1 MELSVWTNYR
11 EVADRIARL
20 PENQWV
26 YGRPNS
32 SVIMASFLHV
42 APDGMRFN
50 RAELGAWYAA
60 KAVET
65 AIAEV
70 AHHLRREAIARG
82 EISMSRKYR
91 SYSAELLGSDFHD
104 ICGLQSSQ
112 PDLYRSDSYRS
123 EEHTSELQSLML
135 L

>member
-1 MELSVWTNYR
+1 MELSGWTNDR

-60 KAVET
+60 TAVET

-70 AHHLRREAIARG
+70 APHLRSEAIARG
-82 EISMSRKYR
+82 EISMSQEYRTYSTDRKT
-91 SYSAELLGSDFHD
+91 GG
-104 ICGLQSSQ
+104 CGKGG
-112 PDLYRSDSYRS
+112 
-123 EEHTSELQSLML
+123 HFG
-135 L
+135 

>member
-1 MELSVWTNYR
+1 MS
-11 EVADRIARL
+11 
-20 PENQWV
+20 
-26 YGRPNS
+26 
-32 SVIMASFLHV
+32 SFLHV
-42 APDGMRFN
+42 ATDGMRFN

-112 PDLYRSDSYRS
+112 PDIYRSDSYVASQTFGESVRS
-123 EEHTSELQSLML
+123 AGQIGRASGRARVGQYV
-135 L
+135 

>member
-1 MELSVWTNYR
+1 MELSGWTNDR

-91 SYSAELLGSDFHD
+91 SYSAELLV
-104 ICGLQSSQ
+104 
-112 PDLYRSDSYRS
+112 S
-123 EEHTSELQSLML
+123 EIGRAWCRERVCK
-135 L
+135 

>member
-1 MELSVWTNYR
+1 MFVFKQQTAHEVRISVW
-11 EVADRIARL
+11 
-20 PENQWV
+20 
-26 YGRPNS
+26 S
-32 SVIMASFLHV
+32 SDVCSSDLV

-112 PDLYRSDSYRS
+112 PDIYRSDSYVEIGRA
-123 EEHTSELQSLML
+123 HV
-135 L
+135 

>member
-1 MELSVWTNYR
+1 MELSGWTNDR

-50 RAELGAWYAA
+50 RAELGAWHAA
-60 KAVET
+60 KAVDT
-65 AIAEV
+65 AIAAV
-70 AHHLRREAIARG
+70 APHLRREAIARG
-82 EISMSRKYR
+82 EISMRSAGRRSGTAFVSRHR
-91 SYSAELLGSDFHD
+91 SRGSPFR
-104 ICGLQSSQ
+104 I
-112 PDLYRSDSYRS
+112 
-123 EEHTSELQSLML
+123 TKKT
-135 L
+135 

>member
-1 MELSVWTNYR
+1 MELSGWTNDR

-60 KAVET
+60 KA
-65 AIAEV
+65 
-70 AHHLRREAIARG
+70 
-82 EISMSRKYR
+82 
-91 SYSAELLGSDFHD
+91 
-104 ICGLQSSQ
+104 
-112 PDLYRSDSYRS
+112 RS
-123 EEHTSELQSLML
+123 EEHTSELQSLMRRSYAVFCL
-135 L
+135 KNKTQIHYRHKSNTK

>member
-1 MELSVWTNYR
+1 
-11 EVADRIARL
+11 
-20 PENQWV
+20 
-26 YGRPNS
+26 
-32 SVIMASFLHV
+32 
-42 APDGMRFN
+42 MRFN

-112 PDLYRSDSYRS
+112 PDIYRSDSYVARS
-123 EEHTSELQSLML
+123 EEHTSELQSLMRISYAVICLNKKQNL
-135 L
+135 LNIL

>member
-1 MELSVWTNYR
+1 MELSGWTNDR

-42 APDGMRFN
+42 APYGMRFYL
-50 RAELGAWYAA
+50 AELGAWYAS

-65 AIAEV
+65 SIV
-70 AHHLRREAIARG
+70 YFAHHLLR
-82 EISMSRKYR
+82 YPTFV
-91 SYSAELLGSDFHD
+91 SAHFFTPFTNPLLFF
-104 ICGLQSSQ
+104 
-112 PDLYRSDSYRS
+112 
-123 EEHTSELQSLML
+123 L
-135 L
+135 LLFYH

>member
-1 MELSVWTNYR
+1 MELSGWTNDR

-70 AHHLRREAIARG
+70 AHHLR
-82 EISMSRKYR
+82 
-91 SYSAELLGSDFHD
+91 
-104 ICGLQSSQ
+104 
-112 PDLYRSDSYRS
+112 S
-123 EEHTSELQSLML
+123 EEHTSELQSLMRNSYAVFCL
-135 L
+135 KKNTDNLHPQICIHTHPTRTLTRI

>member
-1 MELSVWTNYR
+1 MELSGWTNDR

-32 SVIMASFLHV
+32 SVIMASFLQV

-50 RAELGAWYAA
+50 RAELGAWSAA

-70 AHHLRREAIARG
+70 AHHLRREALARG
-82 EISMSRKYR
+82 EISLTRKYR
-91 SYSAELLGSDFHD
+91 SYSAELLGSDS
-104 ICGLQSSQ
+104 IGNESCRESGCQ
-112 PDLYRSDSYRS
+112 YV
-123 EEHTSELQSLML
+123 
-135 L
+135 